1 MIVCP
6 CTYDYSGG
14 RTNGSGNSRLKPA
27 EKGLP
32 FGNIQVFIAILA
44 IPAILIL
51 YLQKETVLI
60 ISQYLI

>member
-27 EKGLP
+27 EKGVSIWKYSSVP
-32 FGNIQVFIAILA
+32 FNPDHTSYFNFVVTKGNSA
-44 IPAILIL
+44 
-51 YLQKETVLI
+51 EH
-60 ISQYLI
+60 